1 MSPARGGLLLVL
13 LAVFVAQ
20 WAAPASLLLR
30 GARIESEG
38 QRYYFRTA
46 PVDPVDAF
54 RGRYV
59 ILNFDVARV
68 PMPQAQTLRRGER
81 VYAPLRVGKDRFA
94 WLGTPQRER
103 PDGPHLEVRVQ
114 HYEGQQLWL
123 QLPFD
128 RYYLDEHLA
137 PRAERAVADASR
149 RRDRTPSR
157 AYVAVKVHHGDAVLE
172 ELFIDDEPVH
182 RYLARQQASEP

>member
-1 MSPARGGLLLVL
+1 MTPARGLVAVL
-13 LAVFVAQ
+13 LAVFAAQ
-20 WAAPASLLLR
+20 WAAPVSLLLR
-30 GARIESEG
+30 GARIEGQG

-59 ILNFDVARV
+59 ILSFDVARV
-68 PMPQAQTLRRGER
+68 PMPAVPTLRRGER
-81 VYAPLRVGKDRFA
+81 VYAPLRVGDDRFA
-94 WLGTPQRER
+94 RLGIVQRER

-114 HYEGQQLWL
+114 HHDGQQLWL

-137 PRAERAVADASR
+137 PRAERAVADASGR
-149 RRDRTPSR
+149 RVQAPSR

-182 RYLARQQASEP
+182 RHLARQHASGP